1 MKFFESSSLSHEPLV
16 RINEWIE
23 EAVKLEVPLPHAM
36 NLSTADDFGQP
47 SSRMVLLK
55 SISDEGMVFYTDYES
70 HKGKILQKN
79 SKAALNFWWAKTDKQ
94 IRIEGVCIKTSDQE
108 SDEYFQSRPRGSQI
122 SASVSLQS
130 KEIRDYEN
138 LVKEAKDLEKR
149 SSGSN
154 LKRPSRW
161 GGYKLIPN
169 RIEFWKN
176 ELKKFL
182 NLEER
187 PTSLKLLMKYR
198 LEKQ

>member
-1 MKFFESSSLSHEPLV
+1 MKFYESSSLSHEPLV

-70 HKGKILQKN
+70 HKGKLLQKN
-79 SKAALNFWWAKTDKQ
+79 TKAALNFWWAKTDKQ

-130 KEIRDYEN
+130 KEIRNYEN
-138 LVKEAKDLEKR
+138 LVKEAKDLEKG
-149 SSGSN
+149 SLGSN

-176 ELKKFL
+176 EVNRLHRRELFI
-182 NLEER
+182 LESNKWR
-187 PTSLKLLMKYR
+187 KTLLSP
-198 LEKQ
+198 

>member
-1 MKFFESSSLSHEPLV
+1 MKPFESSNLSHEPLV

-70 HKGKILQKN
+70 HKGQMLQKN
-79 SKAALNFWWAKTDKQ
+79 PKAALNFWWAKTDKQ

-108 SDEYFQSRPRGSQI
+108 SDEYFQSRPKGSQI
-122 SASVSLQS
+122 SATVSIQS
-130 KEIRDYEN
+130 KEIRNYEN

-176 ELKKFL
+176 EVNRLHRRELFI
-182 NLEER
+182 LESNKWR
-187 PTSLKLLMKYR
+187 KTLLSP
-198 LEKQ
+198 

>member
-70 HKGKILQKN
+70 HKGQMLLKN
-79 SKAALNFWWAKTDKQ
+79 PKAALNFWWAKTDKQ

-130 KEIRDYEN
+130 KEIRNYEN

-176 ELKKFL
+176 EVNRLHRRELFI
-182 NLEER
+182 LESNKWR
-187 PTSLKLLMKYR
+187 KTLLSP
-198 LEKQ
+198 

>member
-1 MKFFESSSLSHEPLV
+1 MLFESSNLSHEPLV
-16 RINEWIE
+16 RISEWIE
-23 EAVKLEVPLPHAM
+23 EAIKLEVPLPHAM
-36 NLSTADDFGQP
+36 NLSTTDDIDQP

-130 KEIRDYEN
+130 KEIRNYEN

-176 ELKKFL
+176 EVNRLHRRELFI
-182 NLEER
+182 LESNKWR
-187 PTSLKLLMKYR
+187 KTLLSP
-198 LEKQ
+198 

>member
-70 HKGKILQKN
+70 HKGQMLHKN

-108 SDEYFQSRPRGSQI
+108 SDEYFQSRPKGSQI
-122 SASVSLQS
+122 SATVSIQS

-176 ELKKFL
+176 EVNRLHRRELFI
-182 NLEER
+182 LESNKWQK
-187 PTSLKLLMKYR
+187 TLLSP
-198 LEKQ
+198 

>member
-1 MKFFESSSLSHEPLV
+1 MKPFESSNLSHEPLV

-23 EAVKLEVPLPHAM
+23 EALKLEVPLPHAM

-70 HKGKILQKN
+70 HKGQMLNKN
-79 SKAALNFWWAKTDKQ
+79 SKEALNFWWAKTDKQ

-108 SDEYFQSRPRGSQI
+108 SDEYFQSRPKGSQI
-122 SASVSLQS
+122 SATVSIQS

-176 ELKKFL
+176 EANRLHRRELFT
-182 NLEER
+182 LESNKWR
-187 PTSLKLLMKYR
+187 KTLLSP
-198 LEKQ
+198 

>member
-36 NLSTADDFGQP
+36 NLSTTDDIGQP

-70 HKGKILQKN
+70 HKGQILLKN
-79 SKAALNFWWAKTDKQ
+79 PKAALNFWWAKTDKQ

-108 SDEYFQSRPRGSQI
+108 SDEYFQSRPKGSQI
-122 SASVSLQS
+122 SATVSIQS

-176 ELKKFL
+176 EANRLHRRELFT
-182 NLEER
+182 LESNKWR
-187 PTSLKLLMKYR
+187 KTLLSP
-198 LEKQ
+198 

>member
-70 HKGKILQKN
+70 HKGLMLQIN
-79 SKAALNFWWAKTDKQ
+79 PKAALNFWWAKTDKQ

-130 KEIRDYEN
+130 KEIRNYEN

-176 ELKKFL
+176 EVNRLHRRELFI
-182 NLEER
+182 LESNKWR
-187 PTSLKLLMKYR
+187 KTLLSP
-198 LEKQ
+198 

>member
-1 MKFFESSSLSHEPLV
+1 MKPFESSNLSHEPLV

-23 EAVKLEVPLPHAM
+23 EALKLEVPLPHAM

-70 HKGKILQKN
+70 HKGQMLHKN

-108 SDEYFQSRPRGSQI
+108 SDEYFQSRPKGSQI
-122 SASVSLQS
+122 SATVSIQS
-130 KEIRDYEN
+130 KELRNYEN
-138 LVKEAKDLEKR
+138 LVKEAKDLEKG
-149 SSGSN
+149 SLGSN

-176 ELKKFL
+176 EVNRLHRRELFI
-182 NLEER
+182 LESNKWQK
-187 PTSLKLLMKYR
+187 TLLSP
-198 LEKQ
+198 

>member
-70 HKGKILQKN
+70 HKGQMLQKN
-79 SKAALNFWWAKTDKQ
+79 PKAALNFWWAKTDKQ

-108 SDEYFQSRPRGSQI
+108 SDEYFQSRPKGSQI
-122 SASVSLQS
+122 SATVSIQS

-176 ELKKFL
+176 EVNRLHRRELFI
-182 NLEER
+182 LESNKWR
-187 PTSLKLLMKYR
+187 KTLLSP
-198 LEKQ
+198 

>member
-70 HKGKILQKN
+70 HKGQMLHKN

-176 ELKKFL
+176 EVSRLHRRELFI
-182 NLEER
+182 LESNKWR
-187 PTSLKLLMKYR
+187 KTLLSP
-198 LEKQ
+198 

>member
-1 MKFFESSSLSHEPLV
+1 MMLFESSNLSHEPLV

-70 HKGKILQKN
+70 HKGLMLQIN
-79 SKAALNFWWAKTDKQ
+79 PKAALNFWWAKTDKQ

-130 KEIRDYEN
+130 KEIRNYEN

-176 ELKKFL
+176 EANRLHRRDLFI
-182 NLEER
+182 LESNKWR
-187 PTSLKLLMKYR
+187 KTLLSP
-198 LEKQ
+198 

>member
-55 SISDEGMVFYTDYES
+55 SISDEGMAFFTDYES
-70 HKGKILQKN
+70 HKGQMLHKN

-108 SDEYFQSRPRGSQI
+108 SDEYFQSRPKGSQI
-122 SASVSLQS
+122 SATVSIQS

-176 ELKKFL
+176 EVNRLHRRELFI
-182 NLEER
+182 LESNKWR
-187 PTSLKLLMKYR
+187 KTLLSP
-198 LEKQ
+198 

>member
-1 MKFFESSSLSHEPLV
+1 MMLFESSNLSHEPLV

-23 EAVKLEVPLPHAM
+23 EAIKLEVPLPHAM
-36 NLSTADDFGQP
+36 NLSTTDDIDQP

-70 HKGKILQKN
+70 HKGQMLLKN

-108 SDEYFQSRPRGSQI
+108 SDEYFQSRPKGSQI
-122 SASVSLQS
+122 SATVSIQS

-176 ELKKFL
+176 EVNRLHRRELFI
-182 NLEER
+182 LESNKWR
-187 PTSLKLLMKYR
+187 KTLLSP
-198 LEKQ
+198 

>member
-1 MKFFESSSLSHEPLV
+1 MKPFESSNLSHEPLF

-23 EAVKLEVPLPHAM
+23 EALKLEVPLPHAM

-70 HKGKILQKN
+70 HKGQMLHKN

-108 SDEYFQSRPRGSQI
+108 SDEYFQLRPRGSQI

-176 ELKKFL
+176 EVNRLHRRELFI
-182 NLEER
+182 LESNKWQK
-187 PTSLKLLMKYR
+187 TLLSP
-198 LEKQ
+198 

>member
-1 MKFFESSSLSHEPLV
+1 MKPFESSNLSHEPLV

-70 HKGKILQKN
+70 HKGQILQKN

-108 SDEYFQSRPRGSQI
+108 SDEYFQSRPKGSQI
-122 SASVSLQS
+122 SATVSIQS

-176 ELKKFL
+176 EANRLHRRELFI
-182 NLEER
+182 LESNKWR
-187 PTSLKLLMKYR
+187 KTLLSP
-198 LEKQ
+198 

>member
-36 NLSTADDFGQP
+36 NLSTADDSGQP

-70 HKGKILQKN
+70 HKGQMLHKN

-169 RIEFWKN
+169 RVEFWKN
-176 ELKKFL
+176 EVNRLHRRELFI
-182 NLEER
+182 LESNKWR
-187 PTSLKLLMKYR
+187 KTLLSP
-198 LEKQ
+198 

>member
-1 MKFFESSSLSHEPLV
+1 MKLFESSNLSHEPLV

-23 EAVKLEVPLPHAM
+23 EAIKLEVPLPHAM

-70 HKGKILQKN
+70 HKGQMLHKN

-108 SDEYFQSRPRGSQI
+108 SDEYFQSRPKGSQI
-122 SASVSLQS
+122 SATVSIQS

-176 ELKKFL
+176 EVNRLHRRELFI
-182 NLEER
+182 LESNKWR
-187 PTSLKLLMKYR
+187 KTLLSP
-198 LEKQ
+198 

>member
-1 MKFFESSSLSHEPLV
+1 MKPFESSNLSHEPLV

-70 HKGKILQKN
+70 HKGQMLNKN

-176 ELKKFL
+176 EANRLHRRELFI
-182 NLEER
+182 LESNKWR
-187 PTSLKLLMKYR
+187 KTLLSP
-198 LEKQ
+198 

>member
-1 MKFFESSSLSHEPLV
+1 MKPFESSNLSHEPLV

-23 EAVKLEVPLPHAM
+23 EALKLEVPLPHAM
-36 NLSTADDFGQP
+36 NLSTGDDFGQP

-70 HKGKILQKN
+70 HKGRMLQKN

-108 SDEYFQSRPRGSQI
+108 SDEYFQSRPKGSQI
-122 SASVSLQS
+122 SATVSIQS

-176 ELKKFL
+176 EANRLHRRELFILGSNKWRK
-182 NLEER
+182 
-187 PTSLKLLMKYR
+187 TLLSP
-198 LEKQ
+198 

>member
-122 SASVSLQS
+122 SATVSIQS

-176 ELKKFL
+176 EVNRLHRRELFI
-182 NLEER
+182 LESNKWR
-187 PTSLKLLMKYR
+187 KTLLSP
-198 LEKQ
+198 

>member
-1 MKFFESSSLSHEPLV
+1 MKPFESSNLSHEPLV

-70 HKGKILQKN
+70 HKGQMLLKN
-79 SKAALNFWWAKTDKQ
+79 PKAALNFWWAKTDKQ

-108 SDEYFQSRPRGSQI
+108 SDEYFQSRPKGSQI
-122 SASVSLQS
+122 SATVSIQS

-161 GGYKLIPN
+161 GGYKLIPS

-176 ELKKFL
+176 EVNRLHKRELFILESNKWKK
-182 NLEER
+182 
-187 PTSLKLLMKYR
+187 TLLSP
-198 LEKQ
+198 

>member
-1 MKFFESSSLSHEPLV
+1 MKLFTSSNLLHEPLIK
-16 RINEWIE
+16 INEWIE
-23 EAVKLEVPLPHAM
+23 EAVNLEVPLPHAM
-36 NLSTADDFGQP
+36 NLSTVDVLGQP

-55 SISDEGMVFYTDYES
+55 SISDEGMTFYTDYES
-70 HKGKILQKN
+70 QKGQMLEDN
-79 SKAALNFWWAKTDKQ
+79 PKAALNFWWAKTDKQ

-176 ELKKFL
+176 EVNRLHRRELFI
-182 NLEER
+182 LESNKWR
-187 PTSLKLLMKYR
+187 KTLLSP
-198 LEKQ
+198 

>member
-1 MKFFESSSLSHEPLV
+1 MKPFESSNLSHEPLV

-70 HKGKILQKN
+70 HKGQMLLKN
-79 SKAALNFWWAKTDKQ
+79 PKAALNFWWAKTDKQ

-108 SDEYFQSRPRGSQI
+108 SDEYFQSRPKGSQI
-122 SASVSLQS
+122 SATVSIQS

-138 LVKEAKDLEKR
+138 LVKEAKDLEK
-149 SSGSN
+149 GSLGRN

-176 ELKKFL
+176 EVNRLHRRELFI
-182 NLEER
+182 LESNKWR
-187 PTSLKLLMKYR
+187 KTLLSP
-198 LEKQ
+198 

>member
-1 MKFFESSSLSHEPLV
+1 MKPFESSNLSHEPLV

-23 EAVKLEVPLPHAM
+23 EVVKLEVPLPHAM

-70 HKGKILQKN
+70 HKGQMLHKN

-108 SDEYFQSRPRGSQI
+108 SDEYFQSRPKGSQI
-122 SASVSLQS
+122 SATVSIQS

-149 SSGSN
+149 SSGSI

-176 ELKKFL
+176 ETNRLHRRELFI
-182 NLEER
+182 LESNKWR
-187 PTSLKLLMKYR
+187 KTLLSP
-198 LEKQ
+198 

>member
-1 MKFFESSSLSHEPLV
+1 MKPFESSNLSHEPLV

-70 HKGKILQKN
+70 HKGQMLQKN

-108 SDEYFQSRPRGSQI
+108 SDEYFQSRPKGSQI
-122 SASVSLQS
+122 SATVSIQS

-176 ELKKFL
+176 EVNRLHRRELFI
-182 NLEER
+182 LESNKWR
-187 PTSLKLLMKYR
+187 KTLLSP
-198 LEKQ
+198 

>member
-1 MKFFESSSLSHEPLV
+1 MKPFESSNLSHEPLV

-70 HKGKILQKN
+70 HKGQMLHKN

-122 SASVSLQS
+122 SASVSIQS

-176 ELKKFL
+176 EVNRLHRRELFI
-182 NLEER
+182 LESNKWR
-187 PTSLKLLMKYR
+187 KTLLSP
-198 LEKQ
+198 

>member
-1 MKFFESSSLSHEPLV
+1 MKPFESSNLSHEPLV

-23 EAVKLEVPLPHAM
+23 EALKLEVPLPHAM

-70 HKGKILQKN
+70 HKGQMLHKN

-108 SDEYFQSRPRGSQI
+108 SDEYFQSRPKGSQI
-122 SASVSLQS
+122 SATVSIQS
-130 KEIRDYEN
+130 KELRNYEN
-138 LVKEAKDLEKR
+138 LVKEAKDLEK
-149 SSGSN
+149 GSLGRN

-176 ELKKFL
+176 EVNRLHRRELFI
-182 NLEER
+182 LESNKWQK
-187 PTSLKLLMKYR
+187 TLLSP
-198 LEKQ
+198 

>member
-108 SDEYFQSRPRGSQI
+108 SDEYFQSRPKGSQI
-122 SASVSLQS
+122 SATVSIQS
-130 KEIRDYEN
+130 KEIRNYEN

-176 ELKKFL
+176 EVNRLHRRELFI
-182 NLEER
+182 LESNKWR
-187 PTSLKLLMKYR
+187 KTLLSP
-198 LEKQ
+198 

>member
-70 HKGKILQKN
+70 HKGQMLNKN

-108 SDEYFQSRPRGSQI
+108 SDEYFQSRPKGSQI
-122 SASVSLQS
+122 SATVSIQS

-176 ELKKFL
+176 EANRLHRRELFI
-182 NLEER
+182 LESNKWR
-187 PTSLKLLMKYR
+187 KTLLSP
-198 LEKQ
+198 

>member
-1 MKFFESSSLSHEPLV
+1 MKPFESSNLSQEPLV
-16 RINEWIE
+16 RISEWIE
-23 EAVKLEVPLPHAM
+23 EAVKLEVPLPHAR

-70 HKGKILQKN
+70 HKGQMLNKN

-108 SDEYFQSRPRGSQI
+108 SDEYFQSRPKGSQI
-122 SASVSLQS
+122 SATVSIQS

-176 ELKKFL
+176 EANRLHRRELFI
-182 NLEER
+182 LESNKWR
-187 PTSLKLLMKYR
+187 KTLLSP
-198 LEKQ
+198 

>member
-70 HKGKILQKN
+70 HKGKLLQKN
-79 SKAALNFWWAKTDKQ
+79 TKAALNFWWAKTDKQ

-122 SASVSLQS
+122 SATVSIQS

-176 ELKKFL
+176 EANRLHRRELFI
-182 NLEER
+182 LESNKWR
-187 PTSLKLLMKYR
+187 KTLLSP
-198 LEKQ
+198 

>member
-1 MKFFESSSLSHEPLV
+1 MKPFESSNLSHEPLV

-70 HKGKILQKN
+70 HKGQMLHKN

-108 SDEYFQSRPRGSQI
+108 SDEYFQSRPKGSQI
-122 SASVSLQS
+122 SATVSIQS
-130 KEIRDYEN
+130 KELRNYEN
-138 LVKEAKDLEKR
+138 LVKEAKDLEKG
-149 SSGSN
+149 SLGSN

-176 ELKKFL
+176 EVNRLHRRELFI
-182 NLEER
+182 LESNKWR
-187 PTSLKLLMKYR
+187 KTLLSP
-198 LEKQ
+198 